1 MDKVITVSGK
11 EVGFRA
17 TALTPRLYRHK
28 IGRDIVRDMN
38 QLQRSFAKAVEAQ
51 NLKPPKK
58 DAAEW
63 QKKEYEDAIRD
74 AQLDVM
80 DLEIFENVSYIMAR
94 QYDPT
99 LPDTADQWLDSIDGT
114 FSIYEVL
121 PQILEL
127 WQLTQQTTS
136 VPKKK

>member
-1 MDKVITVSGK
+1 MDKIIVVGGK

-38 QLQRSFAKAVEAQ
+38 QLRIKFAKSINAK

-58 DAAEW
+58 DSAEW
-63 QKKEYEDAIRD
+63 QKEEYETKVKD

-80 DLEIFENVSYIMAR
+80 DLEIFENVSYIMAK
-94 QYDPT
+94 QYDAT
-99 LPDTADQWLDSIDGT
+99 LPDTADEWLDSIDGT

-136 VPKKK
+136 IPKKK

>member
-38 QLQRSFAKAVEAQ
+38 QLQTSFKKAVEAQ
-51 NLKPPKK
+51 NLQPPKK
-58 DAAEW
+58 DAPDW
-63 QKKEYEDAIRD
+63 QKKNYEEAVQH
-74 AQLDVM
+74 AQLSVI
-80 DLEIFENVSYIMAR
+80 DLEIFENVAWVMAR

-99 LPDTADQWLDSIDGT
+99 LPDTPDEWLDKIDGT
-114 FSIYEVL
+114 FSVYEVL

-127 WQLTQQTTS
+127 WQMNQQTTS
-136 VPKKK
+136 IPKKK

>member
-1 MDKVITVSGK
+1 MDKVIIVSGK

-28 IGRDIVRDMN
+28 MGRDIVRDMN

-58 DAAEW
+58 DAAER

>member
-1 MDKVITVSGK
+1 MDKVISVSGK

-38 QLQRSFAKAVEAQ
+38 QLQTSFAKAVKAQ
-51 NLKPPKK
+51 NLQPPKD
-58 DAAEW
+58 DAPDW
-63 QKKEYEDAIRD
+63 QKKNYEEAVQH
-74 AQLDVM
+74 AQLSVI
-80 DLEIFENVSYIMAR
+80 DLEIFENVAWVMAR

-99 LPDTADQWLDSIDGT
+99 LPDTPDEWLDKIDGT
-114 FSIYEVL
+114 FSVYEVL

-127 WQLTQQTTS
+127 WQMNQQTTS
-136 VPKKK
+136 IPKKK

>member
-1 MDKVITVSGK
+1 MDKVIIVSGK

-28 IGRDIVRDMN
+28 MGRDIVRDMN
-38 QLQRSFAKAVEAQ
+38 QLQRSFVKAVEAQ

-80 DLEIFENVSYIMAR
+80 DLEIFENISHIMAR

-99 LPDTADQWLDSIDGT
+99 LPDTADKWLDTIDGT